1 MLRPAAAA
9 LLPPTPLLLLLLA
22 CACGGRV
29 LCCSTI
35 TTIIIVSSSS
45 TRAPK
50 GCDNSCNV
58 CRIEVGHKS
67 SSRSSSSCM
76 SGVRDIIMIIEH
88 RLDLPSSAVLLEH
101 ALPLLLLQL
110 LLLLLLLLFFVMQ
123 QALIPSVKSLFLLL
137 CAFVPTAYGQAET
150 LSLLLLVS
158 HELRPFSICE
168 VPKGI
173 IADVR
178 GRRRALRALSLLLL
192 LLLLLLLA
200 IVASKVNE
208 LGIRCQIIQ

>member
-29 LCCSTI
+29 LCCSTT
-35 TTIIIVSSSS
+35 TTIIVISSS

-76 SGVRDIIMIIEH
+76 SGVRGIIMIIEH

-110 LLLLLLLLFFVMQ
+110 LLLLLLLLFVVMQ

-137 CAFVPTAYGQAET
+137 CAFVSTTYGQAET

-178 GRRRALRALSLLLL
+178 GRRRALRLLSLL

-200 IVASKVNE
+200 IVPSKVNE